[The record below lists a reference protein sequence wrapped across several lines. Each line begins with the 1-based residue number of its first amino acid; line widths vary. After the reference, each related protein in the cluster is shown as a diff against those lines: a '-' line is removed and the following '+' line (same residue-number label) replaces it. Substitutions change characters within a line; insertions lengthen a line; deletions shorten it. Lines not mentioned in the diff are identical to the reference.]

1 MNKDYYQ
8 ILGLQKGA
16 NKDEVKKAFRKKA
29 AEHHPDKKTG
39 NEEKYKEVTEAYAVL
54 GDDRKKAEYDTY
66 GQSFNGSGGGAQA
79 NPFGGGFDFSGFQQG
94 GAEFDIND
102 IFENFGF
109 GGGRQKKRGRDV
121 SIDINLNFE
130 ESIFGV
136 TRKLLITKNNL
147 CDECVGSGAKKGTKM
162 DTCSTCGGQGKVRE
176 NRQSIMGSFTTV
188 KECNTCNGR
197 GEIPKERCPKCVGA
211 GIAKTEEEISIKV
224 PAGIQNGEVI
234 RMTGR
239 GEAMANAEPGD
250 LYIKI
255 HVESHKSIRRDGS
268 NLGRT
273 LPVKLTD
280 SLLGST
286 YKVETLDGEVNI
298 KIPAGI
304 THGELLRIKGKGVP
318 NGSNRGDFMVKIS
331 IETPKKL
338 SRKAQKLIEEL
349 QNEGL

>member
-1 MNKDYYQ
+1 
-8 ILGLQKGA
+8 
-16 NKDEVKKAFRKKA
+16 
-29 AEHHPDKKTG
+29 
-39 NEEKYKEVTEAYAVL
+39 
-54 GDDRKKAEYDTY
+54 
-66 GQSFNGSGGGAQA
+66 
-79 NPFGGGFDFSGFQQG
+79 
-94 GAEFDIND
+94 
-102 IFENFGF
+102 
-109 GGGRQKKRGRDV
+109 
-121 SIDINLNFE
+121 
-130 ESIFGV
+130 
-136 TRKLLITKNNL
+136 
-147 CDECVGSGAKKGTKM
+147 
-162 DTCSTCGGQGKVRE
+162 
-176 NRQSIMGSFTTV
+176 MGSFTTV

-318 NGSNRGDFMVKIS
+318 NGSNRGDFIVKIS